1 MGLAL
6 LIPCNHLIFI
16 ISVKTIILKKSYAPP
31 CIDVEEVV
39 LKFAILG
46 SGSGSFGTQ
55 SLNSED
61 VDEDE

>member
-16 ISVKTIILKKSYAPP
+16 ISMKTIILKKSYAPP
-31 CIDVEEVV
+31 SIDVEEVV
-39 LKFAILG
+39 LEFAILG
-46 SGSGSFGTQ
+46 GGSFSTQ
-55 SLNSED
+55 GLNSED